1 MATCTVRDIVGNP
14 TLATRVLAGAR
25 GLDRDLTW
33 AHSIEIARPWEW
45 LGSGELLMT
54 TGQNFPDGAE
64 QQVEFLRNLDSNGIS
79 GLALAER
86 LAAALTPEAIEA
98 ANVLGF
104 PVLETA
110 YEIPFVLL
118 ARAVAAT
125 NGLDKQLAAIQRVYE
140 LYRQSMLDGVSG
152 EEVLAR
158 LGREVGARL
167 RVLLVGEWSLV
178 LADDAEFHGF
188 PKEILERFPTNAP
201 LSAVTRV
208 SDEAQTRILLL
219 PISDARRYALAADI
233 GEQAVDLVLLQHVAA
248 ITGVLAE
255 MRAAESTRR
264 LHTSTRLFTQLLDG
278 TYDAESAHVTLEELN
293 LGAGPWAV
301 AAIETEAEADLLRT
315 HWRMGGAGLATLIC
329 RLREY
334 TLVLFLDERRQE
346 LRNSLEADAEAEQI
360 SCAGISNTI
369 RRLAAISDGV
379 REAAWACQAARSNG
393 SQVAEYG
400 LDRPLFMP
408 ATVTEARGIVE
419 HVLGAITS
427 YDAENG
433 TTLLRSL
440 EVYFEE
446 NRAGTV
452 ASKRLSIHRQTLIYR
467 LKRLEQITGR
477 RLDDFD
483 DLTELHLAMKMR
495 RYLVADM
502 ND

>member
-64 QQVEFLRNLDSNGIS
+64 QQVAFIRNLDTNGIS

-86 LAAALTPEAIEA
+86 MASGLTPEAIEVSDA
-98 ANVLGF
+98 LGF
-104 PVLETA
+104 PILETA

-125 NGLDKQLAAIQRVYE
+125 SGRDKQMAAIQRVYE
-140 LYRQSMLDGVSG
+140 LYRQSTLDGVSG
-152 EEVLAR
+152 EEVLTR

-167 RVLLVGEWSLV
+167 RVLMVGDWSLV
-178 LADDAEFHGF
+178 LADDDEFHGF
-188 PKEILERFPTNAP
+188 PKEILERFPTSAP
-201 LSAVTRV
+201 LSAVTQV
-208 SDEAQTRILLL
+208 SDDARTRILLL
-219 PISDARRYALAADI
+219 PISDARRYALAADV

-255 MRAAESTRR
+255 MRAAESATR
-264 LHTSTRLFTQLLDG
+264 LHSSTRLFTQLLDG
-278 TYDAESAHVTLEELN
+278 TYDADSARATLEELG
-293 LGAGPWAV
+293 LGTGPWAV
-301 AAIETEAEADLLRT
+301 AAIETAAEADLLRT
-315 HWRMGGAGLATLIC
+315 HWQMRRAGVPTLIY
-329 RLREY
+329 RPRHY
-334 TLVLFLDERRQE
+334 TLVLFPEERRQE
-346 LRNSLEADAEAEQI
+346 LRNSLEADADQI
-360 SCAGISNTI
+360 SCAGISNSI

-379 REAAWACQAARSNG
+379 REAAWASQAARGDG
-393 SQVAEYG
+393 SKVAEYG

-427 YDAENG
+427 YDEEHG
-433 TTLLRSL
+433 TELLRSL

-446 NRAGTV
+446 NRAGTA

-467 LKRLEQITGR
+467 LKRLEQITSR